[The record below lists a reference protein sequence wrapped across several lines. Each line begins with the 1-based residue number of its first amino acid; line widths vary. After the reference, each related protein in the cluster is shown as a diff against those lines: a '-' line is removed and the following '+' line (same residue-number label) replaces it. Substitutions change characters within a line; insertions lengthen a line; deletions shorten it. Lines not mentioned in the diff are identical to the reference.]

1 MRKAYFVPVFLA
13 MWAILI
19 LWYQTPH
26 FMSEMGNKGRK
37 MHALPTFARKS
48 ATKATKMG
56 SGERKQHV
64 LPKFA
69 MESATKATKMGSGER
84 KQRVLPKSA
93 MESVAKATKMGSGE
107 WKNAVVPI
115 LLKRCHNRRSE
126 WRLVWFTNWIFCGIL
141 VGNARMDINEC
152 LCIGDA

>member
-1 MRKAYFVPVFLA
+1 MKPNAHLVCANTHMTIANQCRIRKAYFVPVFLA
-13 MWAILI
+13 VWAILI

-37 MHALPTFARKS
+37 MHALPKTVRET

-56 SGERKQHV
+56 SGERKWC
-64 LPKFA
+64 
-69 MESATKATKMGSGER
+69 
-84 KQRVLPKSA
+84 VLPKSA
-93 MESVAKATKMGSGE
+93 RKSATKATKMGSGE

-115 LLKRCHNRRSE
+115 LLKSHNRRSE

-152 LCIGDA
+152 LCIDDA